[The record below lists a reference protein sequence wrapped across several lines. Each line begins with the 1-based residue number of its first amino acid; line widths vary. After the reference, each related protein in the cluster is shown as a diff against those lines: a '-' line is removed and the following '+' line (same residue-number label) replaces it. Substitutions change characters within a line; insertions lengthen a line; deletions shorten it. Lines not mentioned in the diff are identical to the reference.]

1 MEYLLDIFQFP
12 GFPLYPFRCYV
23 MLYFYVISHTACMTM
38 QWDFYVQFCKSSAII
53 NGWIK
58 ANEWCAGISLKN
70 LIKLQYFVAFSK
82 LIKTKICQ
90 FDVATQPRFCQI
102 NFSKFLFRNFHHC
115 CCSKKYIKEFFFIF
129 SVRSKALEN
138 LLHFACTCMS
148 HNMRVEWVR
157 EREQV
162 EKGWK
167 FYDTFI

>member
-38 QWDFYVQFCKSSAII
+38 QWDFYVQFRKSSAII

-102 NFSKFLFRNFHHC
+102 NFSKFLFRNFHQC
-115 CCSKKYIKEFFFIF
+115 CWLLQQKIHQRIFFYIF
-129 SVRSKALEN
+129 SSLESTRK
-138 LLHFACTCMS
+138 FITFCM
-148 HNMRVEWVR
+148 HTYV
-157 EREQV
+157 
-162 EKGWK
+162 
-167 FYDTFI
+167 T